1 MPWDIENYH
10 IIDGR
15 ILNVE
20 ISIPLLEFL
29 YTKIDDVKDAWM
41 EMLGQFISEEPGVEM
56 SWEMQ
61 PRGENAIV
69 TIQIAKPGDLATFT
83 DSEARGALGAVD
95 ALFDKKDDEAKK
107 KSRKSS
113 TKDKTETEKKS
124 ASKETGKK
132 TTAKKKTSTKKK

>member
-29 YTKIDDVKDAWM
+29 YTNIDDVKDAWM
-41 EMLGQFISEEPGVEM
+41 QMLGQFVTEQPGVEM

-69 TIQIAKPGDLATFT
+69 TIQIAKPGNLEAFT
-83 DSEARGALGAVD
+83 ESEARGALGAVD
-95 ALFDKKDDEAKK
+95 ALFDEKEKAPKKASKAKAK
-107 KSRKSS
+107 AKGKSAEKSS
-113 TKDKTETEKKS
+113 PK
-124 ASKETGKK
+124 
-132 TTAKKKTSTKKK
+132 AKAETKKKEGTKKKK

>member
-10 IIDGR
+10 IVDGR

-20 ISIPLLEFL
+20 ISIPLMEFL
-29 YTKIDDVKDAWM
+29 YTNIDDVKDAWM

-69 TIQIAKPGDLATFT
+69 TIQIAKPGDLETFT
-83 DSEARGALGAVD
+83 DSEAKGALGAVD
-95 ALFDKKDDEAKK
+95 ALFDRKDEETKK
-107 KSRKSS
+107 KSGKTSKKEKPK
-113 TKDKTETEKKS
+113 TKKKS
-124 ASKETGKK
+124 ASKEDGKK
-132 TTAKKKTSTKKK
+132 TKAKKKTSTKKK